1 MSAARVL
8 LAGVLAGASAAASA
22 QQALD
27 PNSIVNAGMQATRMV
42 DEGRYAEMWDGA
54 SPAMKKVA
62 AKAQFVDAIGKARQA
77 AGSTAP
83 TERVWIDVWRRD
95 EAGTEQLP
103 AGTYMN
109 VAYRTVFAKGK
120 VARELVSF
128 RLDEDRTW
136 RFTGYVL
143 N

>member
-1 MSAARVL
+1 MSAARWL
-8 LAGVLAGASAAASA
+8 LAGVLAGATALASA

-27 PNSIVNAGMQATRMV
+27 PNSVVNAGVAATKLL
-42 DEGRYAEMWDGA
+42 DEGRYAEIWDGA
-54 SPAMKKVA
+54 SAAMKKVA
-62 AKAQFVDAIGKARQA
+62 AKAQFVDAVGKARQA
-77 AGSTAP
+77 AGATAP

-95 EAGTEQLP
+95 EAGSAQLP
-103 AGTYMN
+103 AGVYMN
-109 VAYRTVFAKGK
+109 VTYRTVFAKGL

-128 RLDEDRTW
+128 RLDEDKTW